1 VVTYI
6 LIVRDH
12 ARLFVPSSQSLCVL
26 SVSAFTFV
34 LLYFQLAAFDFRP
47 SQRNNSFPDN
57 LYPTPP
63 IKLCAV
69 NLLQKQWGTGVPA
82 RSLDQPQIASLISQI
97 SGSLESASY
106 VLPILQ
112 ALCFDIH
119 ACKWGCGY
127 PHQFQIR
134 KPHPVHCAIQRGK
147 VE

>member
-1 VVTYI
+1 VYSAS
-6 LIVRDH
+6 L
-12 ARLFVPSSQSLCVL
+12 RLPLFFY
-26 SVSAFTFV
+26 AFNLLLLTFDR
-34 LLYFQLAAFDFRP
+34 LNAITPFLTIF
-47 SQRNNSFPDN
+47 
-57 LYPTPP
+57 YPTPP

-119 ACKWGCGY
+119 ACKWGVWV
-127 PHQFQIR
+127 PPSVSNQEAAPSSLR
-134 KPHPVHCAIQRGK
+134 HPKG
-147 VE
+147 